1 MESEV
6 FRIFV
11 YEIKNIRNMENLEEI
26 KQDQDSANMILTGA
40 NRTHNKCY
48 KCGEIKPISEFCSDK
63 RNPCGHS
70 TLCKECKRKMDREY
84 HKKVMEDPLRHAEEN
99 KKRKEWKANNKEK
112 VKASWT
118 EYNNRPEV
126 KQRKQEWQESNTTK
140 SVISEEKYKKEML
153 RHAKNRADDKNLPF
167 NITLEDL
174 VIPERCPIL
183 DTPLLWQ
190 DSHKWTNPENVPS
203 LDKIIPEKGYVKG
216 NICVISMKANMM
228 KQDATKEQLL
238 AFAKNIGKYLEKFED
253 IVQTIENKESIE
265 LEDKELQG

>member
-1 MESEV
+1 MESDV

-11 YEIKNIRNMENLEEI
+11 YKIKNIQNMENLEET
-26 KQDQDSANMILTGA
+26 KQNQDSANMILTGA

-118 EYNNRPEV
+118 EYNSRPEV
-126 KQRKQEWQESNTTK
+126 KQRKQEWQENNTTK
-140 SVISEEKYKKEML
+140 GVISEEKYKKEML
-153 RHAKNRADDKNLPF
+153 RHAKNRANDKNLPF

-203 LDKIIPEKGYVKG
+203 LDKIVPEKGYVKG
-216 NICVISMKANMM
+216 NICVISMKANTM

-238 AFAKNIGKYLEKFED
+238 TFAKNIGKYLEKFED